1 MAKLVSK
8 VYGDALFSIAIEENK
23 LEDLWE
29 EVKVIRQAIRE
40 NESFLPMLCH
50 PEMSQERR
58 LQILEET
65 FADASDDMKGFFSIL
80 VRKGRFG
87 EILKIFDYFDEQAKE
102 YKNIGVVYVSTP
114 LSLKEE
120 QKSQIESKLLQV
132 TKYESLEMHYEVEKE
147 LLGGIVIR
155 IGDRILDNS
164 IRAKMETMTRQLNN
178 VKLSG

>member
-65 FADASDDMKGFFSIL
+65 FAEASDDMKGFFSIL

-87 EILKIFDYFDEQAKE
+87 EILKILDYFDEQAKE
-102 YKNIGVVYVSTP
+102 HKNIGVVYVSTP
-114 LSLKEE
+114 LPLKEE
-120 QKSQIESKLLQV
+120 QKNQIESKLLQV
-132 TKYESLEMHYEVEKE
+132 TKYESLEMHYKVEQE

>member
-23 LEDLWE
+23 LDDLWE
-29 EVKVIRQAIRE
+29 EVKAVREAIRE
-40 NESFLPMLCH
+40 NEGFLPMLCH

-80 VRKGRFG
+80 VRKGRLG
-87 EILKIFDYFDEQAKE
+87 ELLKIFDYFDGQAKE
-102 YKNIGVVYVSTP
+102 YKKIGVVHVGTP
-114 LSLKEE
+114 LPLDNDH
-120 QKSQIESKLLQV
+120 KSRIENRLLEV
-132 TKYESLEMHYEVEKE
+132 TEYETLEMHYEVDKS

-164 IRAKMETMTRQLNN
+164 IRTKMETLARQLNK
-178 VKLSG
+178 VKLSS